1 MKRSHVVDIFWHT
14 VLNCYNIF
22 CVTKWKSCV
31 PIMMTNESSITY
43 MTDSFWTFIKVQIIF
58 VLLLFICFDSCKME
72 IKLTS
77 HIYKNCIIS
86 FSSVILSS
94 IYICIKGKSGETKIN
109 EKSKYKF
116 GNYFN

>member
-1 MKRSHVVDIFWHT
+1 
-14 VLNCYNIF
+14 
-22 CVTKWKSCV
+22 
-31 PIMMTNESSITY
+31 
-43 MTDSFWTFIKVQIIF
+43 
-58 VLLLFICFDSCKME
+58 ME